1 MGGGENALCALGLC
15 ALGLCALPL
24 IRGAAVPLPGG
35 EPECGPDEYKPE
47 GLSRCCKQCPAG
59 SHVSADCGVNHG
71 VTICSPCEPESF
83 LSHPNEETSCQPCTQ
98 CRADQEMVAACTR
111 TRDRQCQCASGSFFC
126 DSPSCVENCF
136 RCRRCPGAVLQP
148 CNVTHDTVCDPEAG
162 TGAPGQVAAFRGAQ
176 LVPEALR
183 RAAAESRG
191 KELPKDVSVRGLVL
205 FFIVLGI
212 VLIIAIFLVT
222 YCYKKKGV
230 WPHHW
235 FFSFWK
241 GRLDGPDSAIG
252 HQQSESL
259 LPLNPESDG
268 PAPATETSS
277 SCRTLEEGGSAVQPE
292 AGPHAGPSEEPEEGA
307 ELARVVLGGSP
318 AAPEQALPT
327 AAPAAPGPQDR
338 PEAAPSLRTL
348 EQEYETKY
356 FVTDTSNE
364 DRIYYEFEKRIS
376 DKHWK
381 TFMRFIGL
389 QDHDID
395 ICECQ
400 NPGNLMEQHHQM
412 LLRWRI
418 QLGREASVFKLFAAL
433 HKMQLHMYLE
443 NIING
448 LVAEGILVRR
458 SETAD

>member
-1 MGGGENALCALGLC
+1 MGGGRSALCALW
-15 ALGLCALPL
+15 LCALPL
-24 IRGAAVPLPGG
+24 IRGAGVPLPGG
-35 EPECGPDEYKPE
+35 EPECSPDEYKPE
-47 GLSRCCKQCPAG
+47 GLSWCCKRCPAG
-59 SHVSADCGVNHG
+59 CHVSADCGVNRG
-71 VTICSPCEPESF
+71 VPKCSPCEPGSF
-83 LSHPNEETSCQPCTQ
+83 LSHPNGETSCWPCTQ

-111 TRDRQCQCASGSFFC
+111 TRDGQCQCASGSFFC

-136 RCRRCPGAVLQP
+136 RCRRCPGAVLRP

-162 TGAPGQVAAFRGAQ
+162 TEAPAGQVAAFREAQ
-176 LVPEALR
+176 LGPEAVR

-191 KELPKDVSVRGLVL
+191 KELPEDVFIRGLVA

-212 VLIIAIFLVT
+212 FLIVLVSFVM
-222 YCYKKKGV
+222 YRYKKKGV

-235 FFSFWK
+235 FFSSWK
-241 GRLDGPDSAIG
+241 GRLDGPDSAMG

-259 LPLNPESDG
+259 LPLNPETDG
-268 PAPATETSS
+268 PAPATETFS
-277 SCRTLEEGGSAVQPE
+277 SCRTLEEGGSAVKPE
-292 AGPHAGPSEEPEEGA
+292 AGPHTGPSKEPAEGA
-307 ELARVVLGGSP
+307 ELAQVAFGGSP
-318 AAPEQALPT
+318 AAPEQALLT

-338 PEAAPSLRTL
+338 PKAAPSLRTL

-364 DRIYYEFEKRIS
+364 DSIYYEFENRIS

>member
-1 MGGGENALCALGLC
+1 MTPIFFFGSK
-15 ALGLCALPL
+15 
-24 IRGAAVPLPGG
+24 VPLPGG

-47 GLSRCCKQCPAG
+47 DLSWCCKRCPAG
-59 SHVSADCGVNHG
+59 CHVSADCGVNHG
-71 VTICSPCEPESF
+71 VPKCSPCEPGSF
-83 LSHPNEETSCQPCTQ
+83 LSHPNGETSCWPCTQ
-98 CRADQEMVAACTR
+98 CRADQEMVATCTR
-111 TRDRQCQCASGSFFC
+111 TRDGQCQCASGSFFC

-136 RCRRCPGAVLQP
+136 RCRRCPGAVLRP

-162 TGAPGQVAAFRGAQ
+162 TEAP
-176 LVPEALR
+176 
-183 RAAAESRG
+183 G
-191 KELPKDVSVRGLVL
+191 KELPKDVSIRGLVS

-212 VLIIAIFLVT
+212 LLIIAVFFVM
-222 YCYKKKGV
+222 YRYKKKGV

-235 FFSFWK
+235 SFSFWK
-241 GRLDGPDSAIG
+241 GRLDGPDSAMG
-252 HQQSESL
+252 HLQSESL
-259 LPLNPESDG
+259 LPLNPETDG

-277 SCRTLEEGGSAVQPE
+277 SCRTLEEGGSAVKPE
-292 AGPHAGPSEEPEEGA
+292 AGPHAGASEEPAEGA
-307 ELARVVLGGSP
+307 ELAQVALGGSP

-338 PEAAPSLRTL
+338 PKAAPSLRTL
-348 EQEYETKY
+348 EQEYETEY
-356 FVTDTSNE
+356 FVADTSNE
-364 DRIYYEFEKRIS
+364 DRIYYEFENRIS

-443 NIING
+443 NTING

>member
-1 MGGGENALCALGLC
+1 MGGGRSALCALWLC
-15 ALGLCALPL
+15 ALRLCALPP

-35 EPECGPDEYKPE
+35 EPECSPNEYEPE
-47 GLSRCCKQCPAG
+47 GLSWCCKQCPAG
-59 SHVSADCGVNHG
+59 YHVSADCGVNHG
-71 VTICSPCEPESF
+71 VPKCSPCEPGSF
-83 LSHPNEETSCQPCTQ
+83 LSHPNGETSCWPCTQ

-111 TRDRQCQCASGSFFC
+111 IRDRQCQCASGSFFC

-136 RCRRCPGAVLQP
+136 RCRRCPGAVLRP
-148 CNVTHDTVCDPEAG
+148 CNVTHNAVCDPEAG
-162 TGAPGQVAAFRGAQ
+162 TEAP
-176 LVPEALR
+176 
-183 RAAAESRG
+183 G
-191 KELPKDVSVRGLVL
+191 KELPKVVFILGLVSS
-205 FFIVLGI
+205 FIVLGI
-212 VLIIAIFLVT
+212 LLIIAAFFVM
-222 YCYKKKGV
+222 YRYKKKGV

-235 FFSFWK
+235 FFSFLK
-241 GRLDGPDSAIG
+241 GRLDGPDSAMG
-252 HQQSESL
+252 HQQSESSL
-259 LPLNPESDG
+259 LPLNPETDG

-277 SCRTLEEGGSAVQPE
+277 SCRMLEEGGSAVKPE
-292 AGPHAGPSEEPEEGA
+292 AGPHAGPSEEPAPA
-307 ELARVVLGGSP
+307 ELAQVTLGGSP

-327 AAPAAPGPQDR
+327 AAPGSQDR
-338 PEAAPSLRTL
+338 PKAAPSLRTL

-364 DRIYYEFEKRIS
+364 DRIYYEFENRIS

-458 SETAD
+458 SETTD

>member
-1 MGGGENALCALGLC
+1 MTPIFFFGSK
-15 ALGLCALPL
+15 
-24 IRGAAVPLPGG
+24 VPLPGG

-47 GLSRCCKQCPAG
+47 DLSWCCKRCPAG
-59 SHVSADCGVNHG
+59 CHVSADCGVNHG
-71 VTICSPCEPESF
+71 VPKCSPCEPGSF
-83 LSHPNEETSCQPCTQ
+83 LSHPNGETSCWPCTQ
-98 CRADQEMVAACTR
+98 CRADQEMVATCTR
-111 TRDRQCQCASGSFFC
+111 TRDGQCQCASGSFFC

-136 RCRRCPGAVLQP
+136 RCRRCPGAVLRP

-162 TGAPGQVAAFRGAQ
+162 TEAP
-176 LVPEALR
+176 
-183 RAAAESRG
+183 G
-191 KELPKDVSVRGLVL
+191 KELPKDVSIRGLVS

-212 VLIIAIFLVT
+212 LLIIAVFFVM
-222 YCYKKKGV
+222 YRYKKKGLKTRISGQLAGGVASGVLWAMGQGETGAASAWGRPEGGRELGAAEPRGRSPPVLLAGV

-235 FFSFWK
+235 SFSFWK
-241 GRLDGPDSAIG
+241 GRLDGPDSA
-252 HQQSESL
+252 
-259 LPLNPESDG
+259 
-268 PAPATETSS
+268 
-277 SCRTLEEGGSAVQPE
+277 
-292 AGPHAGPSEEPEEGA
+292 
-307 ELARVVLGGSP
+307 
-318 AAPEQALPT
+318 
-327 AAPAAPGPQDR
+327 
-338 PEAAPSLRTL
+338 
-348 EQEYETKY
+348 EYETEY
-356 FVTDTSNE
+356 FVADTSNE
-364 DRIYYEFEKRIS
+364 DRIYYEFENRIS

-443 NIING
+443 NTING